1 MRVPPYLISHQR
13 THTEKSPMT
22 AVTVGK
28 ALIIKQTLISMRESI
43 QERSLIRV
51 LSVENFRQTHQVAM
65 KESI

>member
-1 MRVPPYLISHQR
+1 
-13 THTEKSPMT
+13 MT

-51 LSVENFRQTHQVAM
+51 LSVGKTSVRILIEVAM